1 MNINEQDFE
10 QLWSRAAVKPF
21 VDEMNDGLPKWRQQR
36 RNRRNGL
43 LGFAAVCL
51 IGSSVLFTMLPG
63 EKRYDSI
70 ACNRTNLV
78 DDYWLQIA
86 DDMLIT
92 KV

>member
-21 VDEMNDGLPKWRQQR
+21 VDEMNDGLPKWRS
-36 RNRRNGL
+36 
-43 LGFAAVCL
+43 FAAVCL

-78 DDYWLQIA
+78 DDYWIQIA